1 MSEIRREPAPGSA
14 GGSSEQIQGHPT
26 ERETLQ
32 NQLMDLLF
40 HPAGGEPD
48 LQALDALVDR
58 LEEIDPMPGGVT
70 AEESLEQFRRRYA
83 PVFEAENAASAG
95 EPPLRPGKRFF
106 QRPFAKALPV
116 ACALVLLFGTATAQ
130 AFGLDVFSAIA
141 RWTSEIFRLDNR
153 AAPYAAVTVRPLEV
167 GEEAVYGTLEEAVAA
182 FGIDAPIVPREIPEG
197 FELVEVKAAQKELGL
212 LIYADYESE
221 NSYFQIRYRET
232 DNQQFN
238 SLEKEFGE
246 ADVYFINEV
255 KHYLFSDFD
264 RKKAAWQNG
273 ELECKISGYISEQEI
288 KTMIN
293 SIYEE

>member
-197 FELVEVKAAQKELGL
+197 FELVEVKAEQKDIGT
-212 LIYADYESE
+212 LIYADYKSD
-221 NSYFQIRYRET
+221 NSFFQVRFREVT
-232 DNQQFN
+232 NQEFYTF
-238 SLEKEFGE
+238 EKESGN
-246 ADVYFINEV
+246 ANVYFIGEV
-255 KHYLFSDFD
+255 NHYLLSDLER
-264 RKKAAWQNG
+264 RKAVWHSG
-273 ELECKISGYISEQEI
+273 DFECKISGNISEEEI
-288 KTMIN
+288 KSIIN